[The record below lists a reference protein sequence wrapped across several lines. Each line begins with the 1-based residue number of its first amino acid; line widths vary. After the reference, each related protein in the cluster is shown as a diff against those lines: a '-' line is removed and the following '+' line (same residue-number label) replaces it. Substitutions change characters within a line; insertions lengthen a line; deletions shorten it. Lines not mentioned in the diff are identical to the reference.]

1 MDINKIA
8 ERAHNIAVEH
18 GWYDDGQPP
27 IPERLALIHSEV
39 SEALEAYRNDFILE
53 TRLEPDGNPGGKPVG
68 FWTEIAD
75 VVIRCFDLMVA
86 HGVNPEQEITRKMD
100 YNGRRPYRHG
110 GKRA

>member
-18 GWYDDGQPP
+18 GWYNNGQPP

-39 SEALEAYRNDFILE
+39 SEALEEYRNNYPVLSTTLAAE
-53 TRLEPDGNPGGKPVG
+53 KNGKPVG

-75 VVIRCFDLMVA
+75 VVIRCFDLMIA
-86 HGVNPEQEITRKMD
+86 HGVDPEAEIIRKMD
-100 YNGRRPYRHG
+100 YNDTRPYRHG